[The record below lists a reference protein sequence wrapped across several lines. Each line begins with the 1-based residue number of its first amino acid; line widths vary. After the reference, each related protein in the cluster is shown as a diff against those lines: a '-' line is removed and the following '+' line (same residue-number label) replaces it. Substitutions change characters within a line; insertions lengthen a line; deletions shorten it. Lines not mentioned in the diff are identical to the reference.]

1 MQLLEC
7 SWNEVNPIPNYIWT
21 NNCRAKDRLTYFYW
35 DYPSFFN
42 LDLDV
47 ILGEKKKKDLEMAR
61 STGQLISQASKAV
74 KLDKYCDCNNNTLT
88 INVNCKIL

>member
-1 MQLLEC
+1 MFLQLGFSC
-7 SWNEVNPIPNYIWT
+7 N
-21 NNCRAKDRLTYFYW
+21 F
-35 DYPSFFN
+35 
-42 LDLDV
+42 
-47 ILGEKKKKDLEMAR
+47 GEKKKDLEMAR

>member
-1 MQLLEC
+1 
-7 SWNEVNPIPNYIWT
+7 
-21 NNCRAKDRLTYFYW
+21 
-35 DYPSFFN
+35 
-42 LDLDV
+42 
-47 ILGEKKKKDLEMAR
+47 MAR

>member
-47 ILGEKKKKDLEMAR
+47 ILGGKKKKGLRNGKIYR
-61 STGQLISQASKAV
+61 STHFTGKQSCEV
-74 KLDKYCDCNNNTLT
+74 R
-88 INVNCKIL
+88 